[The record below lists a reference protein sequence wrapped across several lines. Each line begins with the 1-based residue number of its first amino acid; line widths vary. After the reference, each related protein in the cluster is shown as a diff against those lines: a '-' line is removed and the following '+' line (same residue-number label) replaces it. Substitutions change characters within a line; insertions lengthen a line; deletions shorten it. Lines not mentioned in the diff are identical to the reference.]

1 MHGATDGSWEWGDI
15 MLIKEWKRSVTV
27 LLLLKDSVRSVTIK
41 GDLVES
47 REAEGERHTGLTEG

>member
-1 MHGATDGSWEWGDI
+1 